1 MYHHILLVGGPHDTV
16 MDPFI
21 STVDAQEF
29 RRRLQVGIGGGGAQA
44 LARTECLA
52 IMLGMRLGDGSLI
65 IAWDLVAAECFL
77 Y

>member
-29 RRRLQVGIGGGGAQA
+29 RRLLQVG
-44 LARTECLA
+44 
-52 IMLGMRLGDGSLI
+52 LGDG
-65 IAWDLVAAECFL
+65 AQNTDT
-77 Y
+77 